1 MTGAGR
7 ESESVPRSMRVTFI
21 LPSYPWRPSGG
32 YRVVYEYANG
42 LTRRGHQVSVL
53 HTRKL
58 TGGTPAVPM
67 IDFARWLRRR
77 LGRVRRQIFTPRA
90 RWAHVDPRVTMLY
103 VPEPTPRYVPDADAV
118 FATAWDTA
126 EYVRKCPPEKGEKF
140 HLVMDFYPWMASREE
155 LERTWRWPLKKVS
168 ISRWLYEMICQA
180 GVARDDVTNIPIAVD
195 HQRFRMTN
203 SIEARGKKIAM
214 MYAFAK
220 YKAAE
225 DGIRVLEMAR
235 RYHPDLE
242 AAVFG
247 PEWRRPRGLPS
258 WIAYRGHAPEME
270 LVEIYNSS
278 QIFVCSSAAEGFALP
293 PAEAMACGC
302 AVAATDCGGIREFA
316 EHEVNALLSP
326 PLNPEALAASVIR
339 LLDQEALRLEI
350 ARAGLRRIQEFTW
363 ERSSQMLEAFIKKS
377 ALKAVAS

>member
-1 MTGAGR
+1 
-7 ESESVPRSMRVTFI
+7 MRITFI

-42 LTRRGHQVSVL
+42 LTRRGHQVTVV
-53 HTRKL
+53 HTRRL
-58 TGGTPAVPM
+58 TGGTAPVPVT
-67 IDFARWLRRR
+67 DLARWLRRKA
-77 LGRVRRQIFTPRA
+77 GWVRRHLFRPRL
-90 RWAHVDPRVTMLY
+90 RWQPLDSGISLLY
-103 VPEPTPRYVPDADAV
+103 VPEPTPRYVPDGDAV
-118 FATAWDTA
+118 FATVWETA
-126 EYVRKCPPEKGEKF
+126 EYVRELPPEKGQKF
-140 HLVMDFYPWMASREE
+140 HLVMDFYPWMAPREE
-155 LERTWRWPLKKVS
+155 LERTWRWPLKKVT
-168 ISRWLYEMICQA
+168 ISRWLYGMICQA
-180 GVARDDVTNIPIAVD
+180 GVSRDEVTNIPIAVD

-235 RYHPDLE
+235 RQHPDLE
-242 AAVFG
+242 AVVFG

-258 WIAYRGHAPEME
+258 WIAYRGHAPEIE

-278 QIFVCSSAAEGFALP
+278 RLFVCSSAAEGFALP

-316 EHEVNALLSP
+316 EHGVNALLSP
-326 PLNPEALAASVIR
+326 PLNPEALAANVIR
-339 LLDQEALRLEI
+339 LLEEEDLRLEI

-363 ERSSQMLEAFIKKS
+363 ERSSEMLDAFIRKNFHRGRS
-377 ALKAVAS
+377 PSENAR